1 MIAEGQVVLFNFPQ
15 VDLKEGKL
23 RPALVIRKVPDRF
36 DDWLICMISSRV
48 YSYLTELD
56 EIISPQD
63 EDFDNSGLKTKSV
76 IRAGR
81 LAVVRREILVGQIGE
96 ISPLRLQRIK
106 EKIAK
111 WILGRNLGDK

>member
-15 VDLKEGKL
+15 IELKKGYL
-23 RPALVIRKVPDRF
+23 RPSLVIRKVQEIF
-36 DDWLICMISSRV
+36 NDWIICMISTRV

-81 LAVVRREILVGQIGE
+81 LAVVRREILVGKIGE

-111 WILGRNLGDK
+111 WILGKNLGDK